1 MALTFL
7 LCVAGFS
14 VSAYAFIYATSD
26 PVEVD
31 IQYDVDLSAVV
42 DGSHV
47 TLTATVT
54 NNGPVEEGIQVD
66 FFVSADG
73 GVTYIDFATLYTD
86 ATGMAVAT
94 YNAGYNGHFDF
105 YAVATIP

>member
-1 MALTFL
+1 M

-14 VSAYAFIYATSD
+14 LSAYALIYATSD

-31 IQYDVDLSAVV
+31 IQYDVALSASAL
-42 DGSHV
+42 GSQV

-54 NNGPVEEGIQVD
+54 NNGPVGEGTQVD
-66 FFVSADG
+66 FFVSADA
-73 GVTYIDFATLYTD
+73 GVTYIDFATVYTD
-86 ATGMAVAT
+86 ASGIAVAT
-94 YNAGYNGHFDF
+94 YNAEYNGHFDF